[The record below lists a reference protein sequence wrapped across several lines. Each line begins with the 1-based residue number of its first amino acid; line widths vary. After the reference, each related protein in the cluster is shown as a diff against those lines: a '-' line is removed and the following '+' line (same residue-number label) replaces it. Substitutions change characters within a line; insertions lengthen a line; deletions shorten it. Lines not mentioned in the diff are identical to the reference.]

1 MVAYVQFAT
10 GRSRRELLQETTFCE
25 LLSLYSYAVD
35 WVLLQ
40 ATANAGQ
47 IARIFVGKRRVSEQ
61 SPSAYTDNGV
71 EQLMAANQVV

>member
-10 GRSRRELLQETTFCE
+10 GRSRRELLRETTFAE
-25 LLSLYSYAVD
+25 LLSLYEYAVD

-47 IARIFVGKRRVSEQ
+47 IARIFMGKHGSTEQ
-61 SPSAYTDNGV
+61 SPSDQTNGV
-71 EQLMAANQVV
+71 DQLMAANTVI